1 MYQSWLIQK
10 ISHNLVM
17 KIRQWQMQVH
27 TQDCQCRITKDHN
40 MLYVKCKRL
49 QRKGLPLRVQVLGV
63 ESAVGARLIEYLHS
77 IHLTWLHCSGG
88 YSHLPSTK

>member
-1 MYQSWLIQK
+1 MYESWLIQK

-27 TQDCQCRITKDHN
+27 TQDCQCRITKDRG
-40 MLYVKCKRL
+40 MLDVKCKRF

-63 ESAVGARLIEYLHS
+63 ESAAEARLIEYVHS
-77 IHLTWLHCSGG
+77 KHFTWLHCSGG
-88 YSHLPSTK
+88 YSHLPSKN